1 MYRIRAASLEFDLT
15 AQKIKSKMFEI
26 ESQDWKDSQHW
37 ADSKEA
43 VGLDVQC
50 YWRKII
56 LMIDSVVIIENSYI
70 FVGLITKKRMV

>member
-1 MYRIRAASLEFDLT
+1 MHEVWKMYRIRAASLEFDLT

-26 ESQDWKDSQHW
+26 EIQDWKDSQHW

-56 LMIDSVVIIENSYI
+56 LMIDSVVIIETAIYLL
-70 FVGLITKKRMV
+70 G

>member
-26 ESQDWKDSQHW
+26 EIQDWKDSQHW

-56 LMIDSVVIIENSYI
+56 LMIDSVVIIETAIYLL
-70 FVGLITKKRMV
+70 G